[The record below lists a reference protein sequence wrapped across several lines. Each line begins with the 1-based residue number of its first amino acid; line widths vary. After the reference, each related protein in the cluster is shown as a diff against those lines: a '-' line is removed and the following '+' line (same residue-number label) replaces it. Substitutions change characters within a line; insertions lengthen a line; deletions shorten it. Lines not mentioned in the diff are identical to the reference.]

1 MRQRRLCAA
10 MMLLNASL
18 LSGCGSSSP
27 APHATATPPS
37 PLVGHQRASAS
48 PHPSALEVTFSAS
61 QPADGWVVMEAGT
74 VSELYQTTNAGRQ
87 WQRVMGVRPDADG
100 SILVM
105 GSRVWV
111 PVKAPHHTISLRFSV
126 SSHRNWV
133 SQRLQATTRT
143 VPWAHYA
150 NVVMPQTTTGA
161 PWLLAASQYLGMTEL
176 YTLFRYDTRRERW
189 VAVAPSPLGQRGDAT
204 PGLSV
209 TGPHTLWWSTGG
221 NGTQGQ
227 LDRITLIHG
236 RATVHAALL
245 PGWPVTST
253 CGTQTIETDR
263 RVGVPAFTGRKGRVF
278 ASWAGCDTTVHVA
291 IWGTTDGGRHWQQ
304 AALPSGLY
312 WGQWANAAVGYAW
325 SASGKQWWTTIDG
338 GRHWTTTRLPTPL
351 QRLDE
356 VSPQDLWAIGGAAN
370 NQLLH
375 STDAGLHWSTVPL
388 PAPQ

>member
-37 PLVGHQRASAS
+37 PLVGHRASAS

-61 QPADGWVVMEAGT
+61 HPADGWVVMEAGT
-74 VSELYQTTNAGRQ
+74 EPELYQTTNAGRQ
-87 WQRVMGVRPDADG
+87 WQRVMGVTPHADG
-100 SILVM
+100 STLVM

-111 PVKAPHHTISLRFSV
+111 PIKAPHHAIALRFSAAP
-126 SSHRNWV
+126 HRNWV

-150 NVVMPQTTTGA
+150 NIVMPQTTTGA

-176 YTLFRYDTRRERW
+176 YTLFRYDTPRERW
-189 VAVAPSPLGQRGDAT
+189 VAVTPIPLGLRGDAS
-204 PGLSV
+204 PALAV

-221 NGTQGQ
+221 NGTQAQ
-227 LDRITLIHG
+227 LDRITVLHG

-278 ASWAGCDTTVHVA
+278 ASWAGCDTAVHVA
-291 IWGTTDGGRHWQQ
+291 TWATTDGGQQWQP
-304 AALPSGLY
+304 AGSLPEGAV
-312 WGQWANAAVGYAW
+312 WGQWANASVGYAW
-325 SASGKQWWTTIDG
+325 SADGRRWWTTVDG
-338 GRHWTTTRLPTPL
+338 GQAWAGVELPTPL

-375 STDAGLHWSTVPL
+375 STNAGLLWSTVPV
-388 PAPQ
+388 PSSK